1 MRGDLRSARLHLRR
15 LVSSDE
21 RLYCR
26 LYTDPHVM
34 RHVAAPLAPEA
45 AQRAFRTVLRQLA
58 GDPPRSH
65 YWILVPRTGPA
76 ALGLMAC
83 VPDRGDP
90 ASAEVG
96 VLLQG
101 HAEGRGYAAEAI
113 AALADEAF
121 GGSLRRL
128 WTRHA
133 RDNALAGGLM
143 RKLGFAPMDHV
154 GGDPAPMRWQL
165 SRQAWR
171 GLPAFA
177 SPPANC

>member
-1 MRGDLRSARLHLRR
+1 MRGNLRSARLHLRK
-15 LVSSDE
+15 LVPADE
-21 RLYCR
+21 RLYCG

-58 GDPPRSH
+58 GDPPLSH
-65 YWILVPRTGPA
+65 YWVLVPRTGRA
-76 ALGLMAC
+76 AFGLVAC
-83 VPDRGDP
+83 VPDRDDP
-90 ASAEVG
+90 GSAEVG

-121 GGSLRRL
+121 DGPFRRL
-128 WTRHA
+128 WTRHS
-133 RDNALAGGLM
+133 RDNALATGLM
-143 RKLGFAPMDHV
+143 RKLGFAPMDGV
-154 GGDPAPMRWQL
+154 GGDPAPVRWQL
-165 SRQAWR
+165 SRQEWR
-171 GLPAFA
+171 DRTAFA